1 MKNFIL
7 KLIPP
12 FNPGYD
18 VTQGLL
24 IRAECEGDARAMAD
38 QKTRAEYEDNSDWR
52 PRHRPWMDTRLA
64 SCAEM
69 TSEGAAEIVMVDYQA
84 G

>member
-1 MKNFIL
+1 MKIFIL

-24 IRAECEGDARAMAD
+24 IRAESEGDARAMAD
-38 QKTRAEYEDNSDWR
+38 QKTRAEYGR

-69 TSEGAAEIVMVDYQA
+69 TSEGAAEIVMMDYQA